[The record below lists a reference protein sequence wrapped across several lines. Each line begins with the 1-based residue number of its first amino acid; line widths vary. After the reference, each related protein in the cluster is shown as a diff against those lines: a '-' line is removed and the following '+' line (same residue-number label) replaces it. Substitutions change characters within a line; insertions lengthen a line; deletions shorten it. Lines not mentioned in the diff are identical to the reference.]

1 MVLAVNAAVKLGS
14 TSRPSPPPE
23 LDELTLVRAQR
34 GDARARRAL
43 VERYQRPV
51 FAILSRMLHGERR
64 DLVED
69 LAQDT
74 FLRVFKALHT
84 FDRNG
89 PARLST
95 WILTIASRR
104 AIDEL
109 RRRRPKKTSLDQA
122 RPIAGPTSA
131 DAITRR
137 RMLAG
142 HLREAID
149 ELSPAHRAAFLL
161 REYHEMS
168 YEEIAESLEIDLGT
182 VKSRLSRARAALRS
196 KLAEVYHAS

>member
-1 MVLAVNAAVKLGS
+1 
-14 TSRPSPPPE
+14 
-23 LDELTLVRAQR
+23 
-34 GDARARRAL
+34 
-43 VERYQRPV
+43 
-51 FAILSRMLHGERR
+51 MLHGERR

-74 FLRVFKALHT
+74 FLRVFKALDT
-84 FDRNG
+84 FDRSG

-109 RRRRPKKTSLDQA
+109 RRRRPKQTSLDHAQ
-122 RPIAGPTSA
+122 PIAEPSGA
-131 DAITRR
+131 DTLTRR

-142 HLREAID
+142 HLRAAIE
-149 ELSPAHRAAFLL
+149 ELSPSHRAAFLL

-168 YEEIAESLEIDLGT
+168 YEEIAENLEIDLGT

>member
-1 MVLAVNAAVKLGS
+1 MVLAVNAAVQLGS

-84 FDRNG
+84 FDRDG
-89 PARLST
+89 SARLST

-109 RRRRPKKTSLDQA
+109 RRRRPQQTSFEHAQ
-122 RPIAGPTSA
+122 PIAEPVSA
-131 DAITRR
+131 DTLTRR

-149 ELSPAHRAAFLL
+149 GLSPALRAAFLL

-168 YEEIAESLEIDLGT
+168 YEEISEHLEIDLGT

>member
-1 MVLAVNAAVKLGS
+1 M
-14 TSRPSPPPE
+14 
-23 LDELTLVRAQR
+23 TLVRAQR

-51 FAILSRMLHGERR
+51 FAILSRMLQGHRR

-74 FLRVFKALHT
+74 FLRVFKALER
-84 FDRNG
+84 FDRGG
-89 PARLST
+89 PAKLST

-109 RRRRPKKTSLDQA
+109 RRRRPRQTGLDEA
-122 RPIAGPTSA
+122 RPIAGEAEA
-131 DAITRR
+131 DTITRR

-142 HLREAID
+142 HLQEAIA
-149 ELSPAHRAAFLL
+149 ELSPSHRAAFLL
-161 REYHEMS
+161 REYHELS
-168 YEEIAESLEIDLGT
+168 YEEIATNLEIDLCT